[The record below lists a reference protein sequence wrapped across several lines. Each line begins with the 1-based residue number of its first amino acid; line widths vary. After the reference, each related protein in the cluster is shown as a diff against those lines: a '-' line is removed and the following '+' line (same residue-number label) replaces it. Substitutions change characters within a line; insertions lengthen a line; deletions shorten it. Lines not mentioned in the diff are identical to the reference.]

1 MCKTETKAL
10 KRLVRDCIDPE
21 RGLGHVDGVK
31 ATATSKGAEKVED
44 EGKGVVESTGEETRK
59 REPEGPTTGK
69 GAGGGR
75 GGGGG
80 RDGKDGKDGVD
91 WQDGRDG
98 RNGMV
103 VTGGCADCG

>member
-1 MCKTETKAL
+1 MCVCWCAQTETKAL

-31 ATATSKGAEKVED
+31 ATATSKGEEKAGA
-44 EGKGVVESTGEETRK
+44 EGKG
-59 REPEGPTTGK
+59 
-69 GAGGGR
+69 A

-91 WQDGRDG
+91 GVDGQDGRDGRDG

-103 VTGGCADCG
+103 VMGRCANCG